1 MELVSSCEL
10 QQLERER
17 NLCRE
22 EASSLATQLQQT
34 RGQLASLEQSGA
46 QEQGDQLH
54 TSCHTSCQL

>member
-22 EASSLATQLQQT
+22 EASSLATQLQHL

-46 QEQGDQLH
+46 QEQGDQL
-54 TSCHTSCQL
+54 SY